1 MIDDSALLVPNK
13 AMEYSAF
20 KAKVI
25 TSTGKVAKR
34 FTTPLGSRNRVRGV

>member
-13 AMEYSAF
+13 AMGYSAF

-25 TSTGKVAKR
+25 TSTGMVAKR
-34 FTTPLGSRNRVRGV
+34 FTTPIGCRNRVRGV